1 MRVFSEITLNYYQNI
16 IGNSFLGFIIGYTD
30 KQIFVFIG
38 HHKIVVVFGTFN
50 NTEIKKQTSLLFFR
64 IENEKICEIRQKIK
78 NLKNI
83 NSHCVY
89 FGFLKGG
96 KIYRLT
102 INMTINLTKQFKKI
116 KKLKTIGRKY
126 EFEFAFGI
134 NGYIWIN
141 QSNPINMLIF
151 LEYILNAQS

>member
-1 MRVFSEITLNYYQNI
+1 MRVFSTITINYYQYI
-16 IGNSFLGFIIGYTD
+16 MGNSFLGFIIGFTEER
-30 KQIFVFIG
+30 IFVYIG
-38 HHKIVVVFGTFN
+38 YHKIVVVFGTFN
-50 NTEIKKQTSLLFFR
+50 NTKIKKQTSMLFFR

-83 NSHCVY
+83 NSYRGY
-89 FGFLKGG
+89 FGLLNGG

-102 INMTINLTKQFKKI
+102 MNMSINLTKQFKKL

-126 EFEFAFGI
+126 EFEFALGI

-141 QSNPINMLIF
+141 QLKPVNMFIL
-151 LEYILNAQS
+151 LEFILNAFT